1 VDGGL
6 SSDFAA
12 SPQTERLSDAELVRL
27 SLNGADEA
35 FSRLLDRHGQHLR
48 RLIAR
53 RLRDSED
60 VRDVL
65 QDTHLAVW
73 RGLQSYDARR
83 PFEAWVTSIALNK
96 CRDWARH
103 RSVLFG
109 LLARMQAEAAHTGP
123 SIEERSAESIA
134 IGRECMRNLA
144 RALDELP
151 PPLREP
157 LVLTTLEELPQA
169 AVARELRL
177 TRKAVE
183 MRVRRARERL
193 RVTSAAG

>member
-1 VDGGL
+1 M
-6 SSDFAA
+6 
-12 SPQTERLSDAELVRL
+12 TDAQLVRL
-27 SLNGADEA
+27 SLDGADEA
-35 FSRLLDRHGQHLR
+35 FSRLLERHGRHLR

-53 RLRDSED
+53 RLRNPED

-65 QDTHLAVW
+65 QDTHVAVW
-73 RGLQSYDARR
+73 RALQSYDARR

-109 LLARMQAEAAHTGP
+109 LLTRLQAEAAHTGS

-134 IGRECMRNLA
+134 IGRECMHDLA
-144 RALDELP
+144 RAMDALP
-151 PPLREP
+151 ARLREP

-193 RVTSAAG
+193 RVMSAAG